1 MVSDFERKTRRGGP
15 APVDL
20 TLHLSHRLAQLL
32 GLLQYRQEQC
42 YHWCDQFYIQWR
54 SGLW

>member
-1 MVSDFERKTRRGGP
+1 MVSDFELKTRRDGP